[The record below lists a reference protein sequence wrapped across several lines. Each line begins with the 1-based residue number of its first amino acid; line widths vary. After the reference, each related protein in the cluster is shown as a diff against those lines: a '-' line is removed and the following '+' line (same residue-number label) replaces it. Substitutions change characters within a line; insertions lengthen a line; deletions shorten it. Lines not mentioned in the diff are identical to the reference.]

1 MQSTAIE
8 RQQPQTVEPKRVA
21 HRPVFV
27 PRTDIVETPEAIIL
41 FADMPGV
48 DDKSVEL
55 TLNKELLTI
64 EGRVA
69 ADERDGYRL
78 MHREARSGDF
88 RRSFRVS
95 KDIDADGIQ
104 ASVKNGVLRVE
115 LPKVKAAK
123 ARKIDVSL
131 G

>member
-8 RQQPQTVEPKRVA
+8 RQEPQAVEPKRLA
-21 HRPVFV
+21 QKPIFV
-27 PRTDIVETPEAIIL
+27 PRTDIVETSESIIL
-41 FADMPGV
+41 YADMPGV
-48 DDKSVEL
+48 DEESVEL

-69 ADERDGYRL
+69 GSQRDGYRL

-95 KDIDADGIQ
+95 DDIDVDGIE

-115 LPKVKAAK
+115 LPKAKAAK
-123 ARKIDVSL
+123 ARKIEVSL